1 MNKTKKTL
9 LLASLIALNTKAAID
24 FSTLKAYAA
33 ETTTSNAA
41 TKEVDNTTTNVITNE
56 NSTADTSNED
66 IILKINNGTES
77 YTDYKTLKI
86 SGVKNDN
93 LEVVRAAVKSAKENK
108 GSNLTKDEI
117 TSTVNA
123 AVSKTNTSINNIN
136 AGTAVVEDYTNLL
149 ITSVNNENISDVNSY
164 LTGKRYKL
172 ISKISTLANNIV
184 TAINNI
190 NNGTDSENDYA
201 TLEIDYGNE
210 SNLSIIKK
218 SISET
223 KLQVNKNLNKTEI
236 QTAVDTTLTKINSVF
251 DKVNLGSASLED
263 YSFIGASNV
272 TASNIVDVNAWLK
285 GKRWNDINNILTEVN
300 SIVKPLANIN
310 AGSDTSD
317 DYEALEI
324 EDVTDLNIE
333 NVRAVIV
340 EKKNEKGSDLNKSEI
355 MDAVAE
361 AQAIVDLYDY
371 INGDYATVDDY
382 EFAGLENV
390 TEENL
395 NDINEVLKNTNF
407 KTIKEMQS
415 KIDSVIE
422 SLNKINDGTDT
433 VTDYNNLFISQITE
447 DNISIQKINIKK
459 AKADNDEALTRAKII
474 EISDLTLRC
483 VDALNNINSGNG
495 TLNDYN
501 LLGITGV
508 TDSNLSFI
516 NDNVKGND
524 IKTIEDL
531 QSKVDEALDKY
542 NIYNKI
548 DDGTVTIEDFLKLNI
563 TIDEKY
569 FEYIK
574 TELKGKH
581 IYSYSELKVE
591 VTVIKRTRVS
601 YEHIISGTATVE
613 DFIIAHYRNV
623 TKETIRYID
632 EEIRMLRKTSI
643 TITDEYIKTYL
654 ENITTYISIFQ
665 RTVTGD
671 ITEADFTLLGLGDIV
686 NSTNI
691 DYVKT
696 KLTGRVIYSK
706 TEFVSIVQRI
716 IKEQSIYTSIN
727 LGTATLED
735 YIYLNV
741 TGVTEDNLDS
751 INDYVKSCNLT
762 TIVDLQSKIDIVVE
776 QLESITHNQVVINR
790 INLGKA
796 TVVDYEYIGLTIVT
810 SNNIDFVNSLIINT
824 NLTSIDDIKAKV
836 ADIVAQHNYYVL
848 INSGEATLDVF
859 THLGITGIT
868 VENLNYINLNI
879 KGLNLLTVSEIQ
891 AKVNALVSIYE
902 YYAVINSGQ
911 ATLDVYT
918 SLGIT
923 GVTSVNINFI
933 NQFIKSANCF
943 DLVSLQEKITLLVE
957 RYECLVRIT
966 SGTATVADYT
976 YIGIT
981 NVTDANIVFINA
993 NINLKDCTD
1002 IDVIKERVN
1011 ILINQYSSYINI
1023 NAGYAAII
1031 DYTNLGIIGVT
1042 PENLPYINAVLKGAN
1057 LNDVNMIQLKVNEII
1072 DIYAELVRITSG
1084 TATVADYEKVKITG
1098 VTEANINYINID
1110 IKAKGY
1116 MTIAE
1121 IKARVERVFSIHSV
1135 LGRINIGIAT
1145 IDDYI
1150 EAGAINITAENLD
1163 YVNFN
1168 IKGNSLDTFDAVK
1181 AKVDEIITQYEIN
1194 LRITTIIANINLGI
1208 ATVEDYE
1215 YININSVTAENIDY
1229 INADLKGKNYT
1240 DITSISNRVNV
1251 LVKIK
1256 ECMNNINLGI
1266 ATIADYNYLEI
1277 SGVYAEILPFVN
1289 ADLKGKNYLNIT
1301 DIQNRVNLNTNLY
1314 VILNK
1319 INLGT
1324 ASLEDYLAINI
1335 TNVTAA
1341 NILYINADLKGQN
1354 LLTVEEIQNRIN
1366 LHMNIYEAIARIN
1379 AGTATISDFEL
1390 LNITSVNSSILVYV
1404 NADLKGRNF
1413 TIVSEI
1419 QDTINERLSI
1429 YEALLRINLGT
1440 AEISH
1445 YSLIGITT
1453 LNSNLLLYVNADLK
1467 GKNYI
1472 TADEVKVRIEQN
1484 LNIYQILRIIYEGKA
1499 TLDDYDEIGIDKV
1512 NDYLLVYVN
1521 IRIKG
1526 LELKTVPEVKDKV
1539 DEIVDNVQTSTV
1551 QGAIVDS
1558 SNGKAVSGVV
1568 VKFKTSDGS
1577 YLTKNGVEVTATTD
1591 ANGKYSIDL
1600 PDDEYTAEASKNNY
1614 VTENFAVVADSSKES
1629 TSQDAVLV
1637 PIRTDEKY
1645 SVILTW
1651 GNAPKDLDSHLK
1663 GTTGDGQTFHIYYGS
1678 KSYSA
1683 NGEVVGSLDLD
1694 DTTSYGPE
1702 TTTFTADVDGSYVY
1716 SVYDYTNKSSSSSKN
1731 LSNSDATVK
1740 IYKGSELIKTYTV
1753 PKNTTGTLW
1762 TVFKIVDG
1770 EIIDVN
1776 TVANGSI

>member
-33 ETTTSNAA
+33 ETTASNAA

-117 TSTVNA
+117 TATVNA
-123 AVSKTNTSINNIN
+123 AVSKTNKSINNIN

-223 KLQVNKNLNKTEI
+223 KLQANKNLNKTEI
-236 QTAVDTTLTKINSVF
+236 QTAVDTTLTKINSVL
-251 DKVNLGSASLED
+251 DKINLGSASLED

-395 NDINEVLKNTNF
+395 NDINEVLKNTSF

-581 IYSYSELKVE
+581 IYSYSELNVE
-591 VTVIKRTRVS
+591 VTVIKRTKVS
-601 YEHIISGTATVE
+601 YEHIISGTAAVE

-632 EEIRMLRKTSI
+632 EEIRMLRKTSV

-665 RTVTGD
+665 RTVTGN
-671 ITEADFTLLGLGDIV
+671 ITEADFTLLGLSDII
-686 NSTNI
+686 NNTNI
-691 DYVKT
+691 DYIKA

-716 IKEQSIYTSIN
+716 IKEQSIYTRIN

-741 TGVTEDNLDS
+741 TGVTKDNLDS
-751 INDYVKSCNLT
+751 INDYVKSCNLI

-776 QLESITHNQVVINR
+776 QLESITHSQVVINR

-796 TVVDYEYIGLTIVT
+796 TIVDYEYIGITIVT

-836 ADIVAQHNYYVL
+836 ADIVAEHNYYVL

-1215 YININSVTAENIDY
+1215 YININSVTVENIDY
-1229 INADLKGKNYT
+1229 I
-1240 DITSISNRVNV
+1240 
-1251 LVKIK
+1251 
-1256 ECMNNINLGI
+1256 
-1266 ATIADYNYLEI
+1266 
-1277 SGVYAEILPFVN
+1277 N

-1301 DIQNRVNLNTNLY
+1301 DIQNRINLNTNLY

-1568 VKFKTSDGS
+1568 VKFKTSDSS
-1577 YLTKNGVEVTATTD
+1577 YLTKNGVEVTTTAG
-1591 ANGKYSIDL
+1591 ANGKYSITL
-1600 PDDEYTAEASKNNY
+1600 PDGEYTAEASKNNY
-1614 VTENFAVVADSSKES
+1614 VTENFAVVADNSKES
-1629 TSQDAVLV
+1629 ISQDAVLV

-1651 GNAPKDLDSHLK
+1651 GNAPRDLDSHLK
-1663 GTTGDGQTFHIYYGS
+1663 GTTGDGNTFHIYYGS